1 MAGLRAIDTR
11 TGTHPGNSDPRMTA
25 PDARRK
31 RARPAVMRYTA
42 GRSVQGDSSMA
53 SRRHTQATPQQGGC
67 SRGTRVFDELDDVTL
82 AAPAHVASLD
92 QDLPAGAHGTVVGI
106 WQGGRAYE
114 VEFSEPFECLV
125 TVPAEG
131 LRS

>member
-1 MAGLRAIDTR
+1 MLERELAFIARQMKDAGADSGSETDYRLDVVA
-11 TGTHPGNSDPRMTA
+11 GVVKNAGSDPTGLTGV
-25 PDARRK
+25 RRI
-31 RARPAVMRYTA
+31 
-42 GRSVQGDSSMA
+42 
-53 SRRHTQATPQQGGC
+53 
-67 SRGTRVFDELDDVTL
+67 FEELDDVTL
-82 AAPAHVASLD
+82 PAPVHVASLERE
-92 QDLPAGAHGTVVGI
+92 LPAGSHGTVVGV